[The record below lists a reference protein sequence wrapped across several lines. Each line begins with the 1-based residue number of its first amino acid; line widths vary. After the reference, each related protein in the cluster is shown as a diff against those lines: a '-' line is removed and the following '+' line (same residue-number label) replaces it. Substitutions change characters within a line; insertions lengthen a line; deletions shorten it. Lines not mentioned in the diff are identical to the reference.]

1 VSRAPHEPSNAE
13 AVLELKAN
21 DTLVENRALLVLP
34 VSAKENAPVESA
46 PVPSVLLVLTVE
58 EPKMEADELDEVRA

>member
-1 VSRAPHEPSNAE
+1 
-13 AVLELKAN
+13 VLELKAN